1 MLAEREPDLEVLL
14 ERVDALRLEA
24 ARLGAE
30 PSSAGQTLQR
40 RSAPEVERRRHRVG
54 RGTDVAVAQRG
65 ARLREQLLEP
75 DGIDARILER
85 VPVGRTG
92 DRFLSER
99 RA

>member
-85 VPVGRTG
+85 VPVGRTD